1 MMNAK
6 IREFRD
12 NVVKT
17 INESG
22 LPIEVV
28 RLSFVEIMNS
38 LNNESELV
46 ISKELQEAK
55 EKAEK
60 LSQEDVEEI
69 KE

>member
-1 MMNAK
+1 MNAK